1 MLFRS
6 INPANGELLAETA
19 TMPWCDVTELLYG
32 MEQAQVQWSNTRLE
46 ERANVMLKLAGLI
59 RHKRDQLALLI
70 SNEMG
75 KVLRESMAEVDKCAA
90 CCEWFAHHAASLL
103 QEELVATE
111 ASRSVVRYQPLGIIL
126 GIMPWNFPFWQVFRS
141 MVPILMAGNGYV
153 LKHAPNVQ
161 LCAQAIEQ
169 LCQDAGMPTA
179 LVKNLPITTDDA
191 AKLLTD
197 RAIAAVTLTGST
209 RAGKAVAAIAGQHLK
224 KAVLELGGSDPFIVL
239 PGANAE
245 RVARMAVRARMINT
259 GQSCIAAKRFI
270 VVAENYDAFLETMA
284 SEMQNLK
291 MGNPLLAGS
300 DYGPMARPDLATS
313 LADQVSQSVK
323 MGATLHGTMPGTDKF
338 PWYSA
343 AVLSNLN
350 PLMPAANEELFGP
363 VASVFKADSVAHALA
378 IANDTAYGLGAS
390 IWTDDLDLAWSV
402 EPQLNVGTVFINEL
416 VKSDFRIPFGGVK
429 QSGFGRELGRAG
441 ILEFC
446 NVKSIWQS

>member
-209 RAGKAVAAIAGQHLK
+209 KAGKAVAAIAGQHLK

-270 VVAENYDAFLETMA
+270 VVAEYYDAFLETMA

-300 DYGPMARPDLATS
+300 DFGPMARPDLATS

-323 MGATLHGTMPGTDKF
+323 MGATLHGTMPGTEQF

>member
-32 MEQAQVQWSNTRLE
+32 MEQAQVQWNNTRLE

-179 LVKNLPITTDDA
+179 LVKNLPISTDDA

-270 VVAENYDAFLETMA
+270 VVAEYYDAFLETMA

-323 MGATLHGTMPGTDKF
+323 MGATLHGTMPDPDQF
-338 PWYSA
+338 PWYPA